1 MSLAL
6 KSFSDAFKFVI
17 KYPNS
22 LLFTLVLNLIVFLPA
37 YFLLYLLKPIIYLT
51 SIYSFVGMAI
61 VLVILVI
68 LAILIN
74 LILLGSFPL
83 IVFNSLKKGNFS
95 FIDVIKK
102 SFGRILDIFFALLI
116 ISIIVLLPV
125 IISILPISFTF
136 VFVYNKHIP
145 ALYNGPTS
153 LLTNLLIST
162 STSILLLFFVGLG
175 IIVGAYLYS
184 RLWLTYP
191 ILMIEKKN
199 SIESIKTSWKIS
211 KGRVLSIVLTLILLA
226 IVLGILSA
234 FEFVIPEDNIIANF
248 IWRAVY
254 GTYSLTLGGVLDTI
268 YYLNLTRRI
277 KKIL

>member
-1 MSLAL
+1 MSLAW
-6 KSFSDAFKFVI
+6 KSFTDALKFIV

-22 LLFTLVLNLIVFLPA
+22 FLFTLILNLIVLLPV
-37 YFLLYLLKPIIYLT
+37 YFLLYLLFSTPTILLT
-51 SIYSFVGMAI
+51 SIYSFVGIVI
-61 VLVILVI
+61 VLVILS
-68 LAILIN
+68 ILIN

-95 FIDVIKK
+95 FIEVVKK
-102 SFGRILDIFFALLI
+102 SFGRILDIFLALII

-125 IISILPISFTF
+125 VIPISLTFAFTF
-136 VFVYNKHIP
+136 AYNKQFS
-145 ALYNGPTS
+145 LFNEPTS
-153 LLTNLLIST
+153 LLTSLSIST
-162 STSILLLFFVGLG
+162 PSLILLLFFVSLG
-175 IIVGAYLYS
+175 IIVGVYLYS

-226 IVLGILSA
+226 IVLYILSA
-234 FEFVIPEDNIIANF
+234 FEFVIPENNIIANF

-254 GTYSLTLGGVLDTI
+254 GTYSVTLVGVLDTI
-268 YYLNLTRRI
+268 YYLNLKRRI

>member
-1 MSLAL
+1 MSLAW
-6 KSFSDAFKFVI
+6 KSFTDALKFIV

-22 LLFTLVLNLIVFLPA
+22 LLFTLILNLIVLLPV
-37 YFLLYLLKPIIYLT
+37 YFLLYLLFSTPTILLT
-51 SIYSFVGMAI
+51 SIYSFVGIVI
-61 VLVILVI
+61 VLVILS
-68 LAILIN
+68 ILIN

-95 FIDVIKK
+95 FIEVVKK
-102 SFGRILDIFFALLI
+102 SFGRILDIFLALII

-125 IISILPISFTF
+125 VIPISLTFAFTF
-136 VFVYNKHIP
+136 AYNKQFSL
-145 ALYNGPTS
+145 LYNGPTS
-153 LLTNLLIST
+153 LLTSLSINTPSL
-162 STSILLLFFVGLG
+162 ILLLFFVSLG
-175 IIVGAYLYS
+175 IIVGVYLYS

-226 IVLGILSA
+226 IVLYILSA
-234 FEFVIPEDNIIANF
+234 FEFVIPENNIIANF

-254 GTYSLTLGGVLDTI
+254 GTYSVTLVGVLDTI
-268 YYLNLTRRI
+268 YYLNLKRRI

>member
-1 MSLAL
+1 MSLAW
-6 KSFSDAFKFVI
+6 KSFTDALKFIV

-22 LLFTLVLNLIVFLPA
+22 LLFTLILNLIVLLPV
-37 YFLLYLLKPIIYLT
+37 YFLLYLLFSTPTILLT
-51 SIYSFVGMAI
+51 SIYSFVGIVI
-61 VLVILVI
+61 VLVILS
-68 LAILIN
+68 ILIN

-95 FIDVIKK
+95 FIEVVKK
-102 SFGRILDIFFALLI
+102 SFGRILDIFFALII

-125 IISILPISFTF
+125 VIPISLTFAFTF
-136 VFVYNKHIP
+136 AYNKQFSL
-145 ALYNGPTS
+145 LYNEPTS
-153 LLTNLLIST
+153 LLTSLSIST
-162 STSILLLFFVGLG
+162 PSLILLLFFVSLG
-175 IIVGAYLYS
+175 IIVGVYLYS

-226 IVLGILSA
+226 IVLYILSA
-234 FEFVIPEDNIIANF
+234 FEFVIPENNIIANF

-254 GTYSLTLGGVLDTI
+254 GTYSVTLVGVLDTI
-268 YYLNLTRRI
+268 YYLNLKRRI

>member
-1 MSLAL
+1 MSLAW
-6 KSFSDAFKFVI
+6 KSFTDALKFIV

-22 LLFTLVLNLIVFLPA
+22 LLFTLILTLIVLLPA
-37 YFLLYLLKPIIYLT
+37 YFLLYLLFSTPTILLT
-51 SIYSFVGMAI
+51 SIYSFVGMTI
-61 VLVILVI
+61 VLVMLS
-68 LAILIN
+68 ILIN

-95 FIDVIKK
+95 FIEVVKK
-102 SFGRILDIFFALLI
+102 SFGRILDIFLALII

-125 IISILPISFTF
+125 VIPISLTFAFTF
-136 VFVYNKHIP
+136 AYNKQFSL
-145 ALYNGPTS
+145 LYNEPTS
-153 LLTNLLIST
+153 LLTSLSIST
-162 STSILLLFFVGLG
+162 PSLILLLFFVSLG
-175 IIVGAYLYS
+175 IIVGVYLYS

-199 SIESIKTSWKIS
+199 SIESIKSSWKIS

-226 IVLGILSA
+226 IVLYILSA
-234 FEFVIPEDNIIANF
+234 FEFVIPENNIIANF

-254 GTYSLTLGGVLDTI
+254 GTYSVTLVGVLDTI
-268 YYLNLTRRI
+268 YYLNLKRRI

>member
-1 MSLAL
+1 MSLAW
-6 KSFSDAFKFVI
+6 KSFTDALKFIV

-22 LLFTLVLNLIVFLPA
+22 LLFTLILNLIVFLPV
-37 YFLLYLLKPIIYLT
+37 YFLLYLLFSTPTILLK
-51 SIYSFVGMAI
+51 SIYSFVGIVI
-61 VLVILVI
+61 VLVILS
-68 LAILIN
+68 ILIN
-74 LILLGSFPL
+74 LILLGAFPL

-95 FIDVIKK
+95 FIEVVKK
-102 SFGRILDIFFALLI
+102 SFGRILDIFFALII

-125 IISILPISFTF
+125 VIPISLTFAFTF
-136 VFVYNKHIP
+136 AYNKQFSL
-145 ALYNGPTS
+145 LYNEPTS
-153 LLTNLLIST
+153 LLTNLSINIT
-162 STSILLLFFVGLG
+162 SLILLLFFVSLG
-175 IIVGAYLYS
+175 IIVGVYLYS

-226 IVLGILSA
+226 IVLYILSA
-234 FEFVIPEDNIIANF
+234 FEFVIPENNIIANF

-254 GTYSLTLGGVLDTI
+254 GTYSITLVGVLDTI
-268 YYLNLTRRI
+268 YYLNLKRRI

>member
-1 MSLAL
+1 MSLAW
-6 KSFSDAFKFVI
+6 KSFTDALKFIV

-22 LLFTLVLNLIVFLPA
+22 LLFALILNLIVLLPA
-37 YFLLYLLKPIIYLT
+37 YFLLYLLFSTPTILLT
-51 SIYSFVGMAI
+51 SIYSFVGMTI
-61 VLVILVI
+61 VLVILS
-68 LAILIN
+68 ILIN

-95 FIDVIKK
+95 FIEVVKK
-102 SFGRILDIFFALLI
+102 SFGRILDIFLALII

-125 IISILPISFTF
+125 VIPISLTFAFTF
-136 VFVYNKHIP
+136 AYNKQFSL
-145 ALYNGPTS
+145 LYNEPTS
-153 LLTNLLIST
+153 LLTSLSIST
-162 STSILLLFFVGLG
+162 PSLILLLFFVSLG
-175 IIVGAYLYS
+175 IIVGVYLYS

-199 SIESIKTSWKIS
+199 SIESIKSSWKIS

-226 IVLGILSA
+226 IVVYILSA
-234 FEFVIPEDNIIANF
+234 FEFVIPENNIIANF

-254 GTYSLTLGGVLDTI
+254 GTYSVTLVGVLDTI
-268 YYLNLTRRI
+268 YYLNLKRRI